1 MTYFTDA
8 DIEMHELAEAARDA
22 ANGVCSICD
31 EALDPH
37 HKKWSKPGA
46 DLIDKAT
53 ADSILACYGPKHP
66 DLPYHTR
73 CMEDDNR

>member
-1 MTYFTDA
+1 MFTDA
-8 DIEMHELAEAARDA
+8 DIEMIELAEAARDA

-37 HKKWSKPGA
+37 DPKWAAEIDSK
-46 DLIDKAT
+46 T

-66 DLPYHTR
+66 DLPYHTT
-73 CMEDDNR
+73 CMEDRDR